1 VIECVDRGK
10 NSEKQVVSE
19 AGIGVSKP
27 YVGSQSAPPKGLKGG
42 NEKSPVKFMADAQK
56 FYYKQGDKED
66 EVCFLLQ
73 CDDRVQGLF
82 PGDKEDEVCF
92 LLQCDDRVQGL
103 SRNSI
108 QISDEEED
116 LDFDDRR
123 EKMAGEVRGD
133 KSQHVGLVRCSN
145 VALSPKPNEME
156 ANGMDIL
163 KESYKDSKESS
174 EEDKSLS
181 VQTWGG

>member
-73 CDDRVQGLF
+73 CDDM
-82 PGDKEDEVCF
+82 
-92 LLQCDDRVQGL
+92 VQGL

-116 LDFDDRR
+116 LDSDDRR

-174 EEDKSLS
+174 EEDKSSS

>member
-56 FYYKQGDKED
+56 FYYKQ
-66 EVCFLLQ
+66 
-73 CDDRVQGLF
+73 
-82 PGDKEDEVCF
+82 GDKEDEVCF